1 VCVYN
6 SLYELLKRIQDRWGG
21 VMSAVGQRHA
31 RWKPGYALI
40 WTNAKAANLLEA
52 IGPYLRI
59 KSNHAAALLEFQ
71 EHVRRCRRTR
81 DSGGRLQRLTK
92 GELIFRE
99 NFHDRLK
106 RLNERGVTR
115 GSEGRRRER
124 RLRPKTPLSP
134 RYLAGF
140 IDGEGS
146 LMIARWTSP
155 RYTRVYYKPR
165 ISIANTHKEV
175 LQQIQQVY
183 GGILANQPPRKAAWR
198 FAYQLI
204 WTDGI
209 VGPLL
214 SVVKPYLI
222 IKRDQA
228 SVLEQ
233 LIRSRQRMLQDR
245 KPSAKRSLG
254 IPASVL
260 AEQAELYRKVKHL
273 NRRGPPIGGLSNRQK
288 SSSRPQ
294 LYIAR

>member
-1 VCVYN
+1 
-6 SLYELLKRIQDRWGG
+6 
-21 VMSAVGQRHA
+21 MSAVGQRHK

-40 WTNAKAANLLEA
+40 WTNVKAATLIQA
-52 IGPYLRI
+52 IRPYLRI

-71 EHVRRCRRTR
+71 EHLRRCRRTR
-81 DSGGRLQRLTK
+81 DSEGHLLRLSKTELRYRERFHRRL
-92 GELIFRE
+92 R
-99 NFHDRLK
+99 
-106 RLNERGVTR
+106 RLNERGVIR
-115 GSEGRRRER
+115 GSRHRGRER
-124 RLRPKTPLSP
+124 RLTSGLPLSP
-134 RYLAGF
+134 EYLAGF

-165 ISIANTHKEV
+165 ISIANTDKEV
-175 LQQIQQVY
+175 LQQIQQAY
-183 GGILANQPPRKAAWR
+183 GGILTNQPPRKAAWR

-204 WTDGI
+204 WTDGM

-228 SVLEQ
+228 GVLEQ
-233 LIRSRQRMLQDR
+233 LIRSRRRMLQDR
-245 KPSAKRSLG
+245 KPSAKRSVG

-260 AEQAELYRKVKHL
+260 AEQAELYRKVKRL

-288 SSSRPQ
+288 GASRPQ

>member
-1 VCVYN
+1 
-6 SLYELLKRIQDRWGG
+6 
-21 VMSAVGQRHA
+21 MSAVGQRHA
-31 RWKPGYALI
+31 RWKPDYALV

-99 NFHDRLK
+99 SFHDRLK

-204 WTDGI
+204 WTDGM

-214 SVVKPYLI
+214 SVIRPYPV
-222 IKRDQA
+222 IKRIQLG
-228 SVLEQ
+228 VLED
-233 LIRSRQRMLQDR
+233 LIRSRGRALR
-245 KPSAKRSLG
+245 IRGPTARCRGSL
-254 IPASVL
+254 ASSVR
-260 AEQAELYRKVKHL
+260 AYQAHLYRQVK
-273 NRRGPPIGGLSNRQK
+273 
-288 SSSRPQ
+288 
-294 LYIAR
+294 